1 MSTMQEEVL
10 PTTTA
15 TFPEFPPSTL
25 NLLQK
30 KHTMLQTAIQ
40 LLEVCNAET
49 LRQYTH
55 IRATSIYACGYTA
68 PGMAIAMLF
77 LEKYEL
83 TSLDQISRI
92 MVQVQGQCR
101 SLTPELL
108 SIGINGA
115 IGYLYNLHYGLG
127 VGLDV
132 LIVGKSHVL
141 QGVLNPGVN
150 IISFTVP
157 SITIP
162 IEGSRQSIHHSF
174 IYIVPEATEH
184 CFVVDSWAET
194 IAGTPNLRPLSIR
207 RHSTAEILRVLMT
220 IKLSQGPALTALMQ
234 QYFGAPPASTFN
246 TVDVVSLD
254 QGFLRDIATHGFL
267 EACSGVRRFGGTRKV
282 RLFNT
287 PKGKPKTA
295 GIKYATAKNARSSI
309 KKLAGKN
316 ATYRKQVAQ
325 RMYYRAKFHKYQT
338 SGMRN
343 AMKVWK
349 NYMDAL

>member
-1 MSTMQEEVL
+1 MQEEEQKKLVT
-10 PTTTA
+10 PV
-15 TFPEFPPSTL
+15 FSPCPPSM
-25 NLLQK
+25 LQT
-30 KHTMLQTAIQ
+30 KHTMLETAIQ
-40 LLEVCNAET
+40 LVQVCNAET

-55 IRATSIYACGYTA
+55 IQGTSLYACGYTA

-77 LEKYEL
+77 LEKYGL
-83 TSLDQISRI
+83 TSLDQLSTIQV
-92 MVQVQGQCR
+92 MVQGQCR
-101 SLTPELL
+101 PLTPELL

-115 IGYLYNLHYGLG
+115 IGYLFNLHYGLG

-132 LIVGKSHVL
+132 LIVGNSHVL
-141 QGVLNPGVN
+141 KGTLNPGVN

-162 IEGSRQSIHHSF
+162 VEGSRQSIHHSF

-184 CFVVDSWAET
+184 CFVVDSWAEK

-207 RHSTAEILRVLMT
+207 HHSTEEILRVLMT

-254 QGFLRDIATHGFL
+254 QGFLLEVASHGFL
-267 EACSGVRRFGGTRKV
+267 EACSGVRRFGGTRRS

-287 PKGKPKTA
+287 PKGKPKTT

-309 KKLAGKN
+309 KKIAGKN
-316 ATYRKQVAQ
+316 ATYRKRIAQ

-338 SGMRN
+338 PGMRN